1 MAEEKHVA
9 RLKEGWKPGTL
20 GGATAR
26 APVPDLR
33 GADLQ
38 HSDLVGADLSAAD
51 LCQANLRG
59 ADLSYAS
66 LIKAQLIRFPAD

>member
-1 MAEEKHVA
+1 MLPGSRKGGSLERLVA
-9 RLKEGWKPGTL
+9 RRLVRPSGL
-20 GGATAR
+20 AR
-26 APVPDLR
+26 GRP
-33 GADLQ
+33 Q